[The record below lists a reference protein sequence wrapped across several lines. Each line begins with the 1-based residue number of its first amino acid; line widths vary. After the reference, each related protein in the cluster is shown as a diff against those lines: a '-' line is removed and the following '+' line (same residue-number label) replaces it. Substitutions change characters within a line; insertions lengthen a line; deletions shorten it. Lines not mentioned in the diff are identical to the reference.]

1 MQAVLSA
8 PPDGYTVFIGSN
20 STLATNV
27 ALFKALPYDPIAD
40 FFPLSGLIRSPAMV
54 IVPPASPYK
63 TLTELLDAAR
73 KQPGKLNY
81 ASGSAGYQLMTESLA
96 EAAGVKF
103 FNVPYRGASEAVTAV
118 AGGNANLAVVD
129 ITAGGQLA
137 RSGTVKAL
145 AVAGDRRSSVIPD
158 VPTAKE
164 AGVSNYTAYV
174 WVAAMVSAKTPPPVT
189 DKLVELFTRASAKS
203 ETKEYFA
210 SQGSEL
216 IGTRPGG
223 TAQVP
228 ARRDR
233 SVEEHCCGRESGAA
247 VM

>member
-1 MQAVLSA
+1 
-8 PPDGYTVFIGSN
+8 
-20 STLATNV
+20 LA
-27 ALFKALPYDPIAD
+27 
-40 FFPLSGLIRSPAMV
+40 
-54 IVPPASPYK
+54 
-63 TLTELLDAAR
+63 ELLDAAR
-73 KQPGKLNY
+73 KQPSKLNY

-96 EAAGVKF
+96 EATGVKF

-158 VPTAKE
+158 VPTVKE
-164 AGVSNYTAYV
+164 AGVPNYTAYV
-174 WVAAMVSAKTPPPVT
+174 WVAAMVSAKTPPPAI
-189 DKLVELFTRASAKS
+189 DKLVELFTRASAKP

-216 IGTRPGG
+216 MAPGPE
-223 TAQVP
+223 ALRKFQ
-228 ARRDR
+228 REEIDR
-233 SVEEHCCGRESGAA
+233 WKSIAVAAKVEPQ
-247 VM
+247 